1 MKKSIYFLSAIAIFL
16 LLTPNVFS
24 KLNGSPGAKT
34 GSPMDG
40 NNCTACH
47 DDGTINT
54 GSGILSVATNIPVQG
69 YTAGQTYAI
78 TVQMIQSS
86 RSRFGFEITCEEGNF
101 GAKTGTF
108 GITDNTNTKF
118 VNNNDAVTH
127 KQAGTTSNA
136 WTMNWTA
143 PQSGVSGGVVFYV
156 SAIAANNNGNNN
168 GDEVYTTSRPFPE
181 APSFISETHNNITAF
196 VSPISNNVM
205 INSTEITSV
214 KTLSVFDISGRL
226 ILSKEDISLP
236 TILDVNALDAG
247 IYMLNIN
254 TRNRELI
261 TKKVLIR

>member
-1 MKKSIYFLSAIAIFL
+1 MKKSIYFLSVIAIFL

-47 DDGTINT
+47 SGTANT
-54 GSGILSVATNIPVQG
+54 GSGTLSVATNIPVQG

-78 TVQMIQSS
+78 TVNMIQSS
-86 RSRFGFEITCEEGNF
+86 ISRFGFEITCEEGNF

-118 VNNNDAVTH
+118 VNNNNAVTH
-127 KQAGTTSNA
+127 KQAGTTSNT
-136 WTMNWTA
+136 WSMNWTA
-143 PQSGVSGGVVFYV
+143 PAGLTAGVVFYV
-156 SAIAANNNGNNN
+156 SAIAANGNGNNN
-168 GDEVYTTSRPFPE
+168 GDQVYTTSRPFPE
-181 APSFISETHNNITAF
+181 APSSISETHNNITAF

-261 TKKVLIR
+261 TKKVLIP